1 MRRLVH
7 QRPNSMIRLVS
18 LAEIP
23 LLEKNERQVHEQ
35 LDKVVTLSDL
45 DAAAIRATVPG
56 ARTVVLGP
64 GIATYP
70 GESIPPPQDRTVLFL
85 GAYQWPPNLDAAEWM
100 AREIWPR
107 VRERTPG
114 ARLVLAG
121 HDPSG
126 RVKLLAN
133 EHAGIVVPGFVDDA
147 TQMTRSA
154 WVCVAPLRI
163 AGGVRLKIIEALA
176 NERPVV
182 TTTIGAEGLGLRP
195 SEHAHFADDAT
206 SFADAVAS
214 LLQDENMA
222 ARSAQLGRKYV
233 EDTFSWPRVIE
244 RLEAVLESAVR
255 EARR

>member
-1 MRRLVH
+1 MRRLVD
-7 QRPNSMIRLVS
+7 QRPNGMLRLVS

-23 LLEKNERQVHEQ
+23 LLERNERQVHER
-35 LDKVVTLSDL
+35 LDKVMTFSNL
-45 DAAAIRATVPG
+45 DAEAIRATAPR

-70 GESIPPPQDRTVLFL
+70 GESIPRPTERIVLFL

-107 VRERTPG
+107 VRERTSG
-114 ARLVLAG
+114 ARLILAG
-121 HDPSG
+121 HDPTG

-133 EHAGIVVPGFVDDA
+133 ERAGVVVPGFIEDA

-182 TTTIGAEGLGLRP
+182 TTTIGAEGLGLKP
-195 SEHAHFADDAT
+195 GEHAHFADDAE
-206 SFADAVAS
+206 SFARAVSS
-214 LLQDENMA
+214 LLTDESKA
-222 ARSAQLGRKYV
+222 LRSAQIGREYV
-233 EDTFSWPRVIE
+233 ENMFAWPRVIE
-244 RLEAVLESAVR
+244 RLERVLENVVR
-255 EARR
+255 EERR